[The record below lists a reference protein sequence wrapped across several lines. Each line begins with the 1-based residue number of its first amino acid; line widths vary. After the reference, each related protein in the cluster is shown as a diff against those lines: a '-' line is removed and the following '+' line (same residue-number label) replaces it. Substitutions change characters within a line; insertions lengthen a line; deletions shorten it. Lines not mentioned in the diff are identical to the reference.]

1 MELEQPFI
9 LKLLLRERKIKK
21 YGFFKPKG
29 KCKYLIS
36 DIPQVRDK
44 KEGFL
49 VKYCTK

>member
-1 MELEQPFI
+1 VELEQSFI
-9 LKLLLRERKIKK
+9 LKLFLRETKIKK

-36 DIPQVRDK
+36 DIPQVCDK

-49 VKYCTK
+49 LKYCTK